1 MSILFRCL
9 AVLLAA
15 VFVLPGCSMFQ
26 SNAFPGE
33 MSTAFTQVG
42 TSIADQADWSRVLAR
57 LDGHVSNPGFRG
69 GVGLEYYTYG
79 QLIGA
84 DGSLKIEGDGEG
96 STMSP
101 EVRAVIARLAE
112 EPDAFERLLEFF
124 KTEGDPVA
132 EDPPGGET
140 ALEGFH

>member
-15 VFVLPGCSMFQ
+15 VFMLPGCSMFQ
-26 SNAFPGE
+26 SNAMPGE

-42 TSIADQADWSRVLAR
+42 TSIAEQADWSRVLAR
-57 LDGHVSNPGFRG
+57 LDGHVVNPGFRG
-69 GVGLEYYTYG
+69 AIGIEYYTYG

-84 DGSLKIEGDGEG
+84 DGAIKLEGDGEG
-96 STMSP
+96 STMST
-101 EVRAVIARLAE
+101 EARAVIVRLAE

-124 KTEGDPVA
+124 GTEGGSGV

-140 ALEGFH
+140 ATEGFH